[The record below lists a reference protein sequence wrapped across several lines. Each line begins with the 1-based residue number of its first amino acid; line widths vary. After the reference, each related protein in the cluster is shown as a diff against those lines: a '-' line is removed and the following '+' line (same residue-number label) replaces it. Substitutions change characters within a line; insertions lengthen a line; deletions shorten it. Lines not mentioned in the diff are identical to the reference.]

1 MQRIRGTARQDAA
14 SGDVKFSDVAFLGL
28 GPSPDF
34 ACLGSICAL
43 GLSRAAGDK
52 STSTLSMWPRTN
64 ALWVPAG
71 EVGSWFAPIPG
82 ECLKVGKSRT
92 RPHRGEPR
100 PKVGKKMRRIAA
112 APRGL
117 LAPGGARGYP
127 LALSRGASLT
137 HYGDA
142 PADRKTAES
151 ASATKD
157 QQRAA
162 DKQWAAGAQS
172 PSVVSLRMAGVPAV
186 EVPSDPVH
194 MRQSSRR
201 AHRRATSLCGGSSA
215 SVSSSVLSRRTS
227 RSKRGGTRT
236 RTLNEQLLIEAMTCV
251 SKPGDLF
258 TLIMLCVMIVLP
270 FIMFL
275 VGFSVVPLL
284 LCEPD
289 QCLA

>member
-1 MQRIRGTARQDAA
+1 MQRIRGPARQDAA
-14 SGDVKFSDVAFLGL
+14 SGDVTFSDVACLDL
-28 GPSPDF
+28 VPSPDF
-34 ACLGSICAL
+34 ACLGAICAL

-52 STSTLSMWPRTN
+52 FTSTLSMWPRIN
-64 ALWVPAG
+64 APLLVPAG

-92 RPHRGEPR
+92 RRHRGEPR

-117 LAPGGARGYP
+117 LAPGGARVYP
-127 LALSRGASLT
+127 LALSRGASLA

-151 ASATKD
+151 ASETKD

-162 DKQWAAGAQS
+162 DSAGAQS
-172 PSVVSLRMAGVPAV
+172 PSVVSPCMAGVPAV

-215 SVSSSVLSRRTS
+215 SLSSSVLSRRIS

-258 TLIMLCVMIVLP
+258 TLITLCVMIVLP